1 MTHSVEKRIL
11 TGFVAGFVIFL
22 CVVAASFWQMA
33 NGVGNSVLG
42 GVAILGSLAF
52 FSVLCVTWRLVVK
65 DQAERRRAEAAL
77 RDAETLS
84 SRMIE
89 NSGDCIAILD
99 GKGCLKMVNSAYWK
113 LLENIGVLPVEEMP
127 WVEMWAGDAKRS
139 AERALAFAVGGRLG
153 RLQALAY
160 SRQAEGLWF
169 DVMLTP
175 VPDAAGKTER
185 ILVVARDI
193 TVTRSAEEKFRVL
206 FEHSANPHMIFDDDV
221 MLDGNHAAVEM
232 MRCLTKL
239 ELIAMKPE
247 QFSKPQQEDGT
258 VSVSRWAEIVQLAK
272 DVGHFRFEWQ
282 AMRGAGEVFP
292 VEIAMTPVSLNG
304 KQVLLSAWTDITERK
319 LAESAL
325 RESEERFQSFMEH
338 SPTLC
343 FIKDEE
349 GRMLFLNRRMANAY
363 GIDGEEM
370 VGKNNFDWLPLE
382 AARTVAEYD
391 RKVLQSGQAVQQVE
405 VVTSGDGK
413 SHEWLMVKFP
423 ITSLSGRK
431 LLGGIG
437 VDVQEQRQAER
448 ALKLRESA
456 FRELFDDSPVAYHEL
471 DNEAR
476 IARVNTTELSLLG
489 YSADEMVGKPV
500 WHFVVEGGWR
510 PLIARRLMGLED
522 CDEAYQRTF
531 RRKDGSLIPA
541 LIRDRAIRDSS
552 GTITGL
558 RSTMQDISELKRTE
572 AELRTA
578 EENYRNIFE
587 NAIEGIFQT
596 TREGK
601 YITLNPALATLHGYS
616 NPREM
621 MQEVNDIGRQIYV
634 EPGRRAEFCR
644 SLEAAGEVVK
654 FESQAQRRD
663 GSVIWIS
670 EHARAVRG
678 ENGVVLYYE
687 GAVEDI
693 TTRKRAEQAMEE
705 ARDAAIE
712 SARVKTEFLANMSHE
727 IRTPMNGIIGMAGLL
742 FDTELTARQRDFTQT
757 IEQSADALLKIIND
771 ILDFSK
777 MEAGMLLFEEIDFN
791 VREVIESVVDLFA
804 GRALAKGIAV
814 GTLVHLDVP
823 TCLRGDPGRIRQVL
837 ANLIGNALKFTDK
850 GEVFVCAELVSGTED
865 AALLR
870 LSVSDTGIGIP
881 KAARAK
887 LFQAFVQADGST
899 TRKYGGTGLGLAISR
914 RLVGQM
920 SGEIGVHSEAGKGST
935 FWFTADLKK
944 QPLPQE
950 RKVEPSFP
958 NRRVLVVDSC
968 HGTHRT
974 LQHVLNGWGMEVVS
988 ARSSE
993 EAFELVGNGSGNA
1006 LKLDVVF
1013 VDYAL
1018 PGSDGVAFLRQL
1030 KADKTR
1036 AKLPAVLLTELDS
1049 ADQLGEPTGGIVDA
1063 QITKPLKM
1071 EPIHECLKML
1081 LLGVRRKSRKRIK
1094 VERPSRTP
1102 SAPASGLRILVAE
1115 DSQVNQKVVLY
1126 QLQQLGYMADVVGDG
1141 EAVLAAMARTRY
1153 DVILMDCQMPLLDGY
1168 EASKRLR
1175 EMNLPHRPWII
1186 ATTAHSME
1194 GDRERCLAAGMDDYL
1209 SKPLRSEGIA
1219 GALGRRVGGQIV
1231 KQDHA
1236 IPTTLAVLDP
1246 KALAGLR
1253 EMGAERGE
1261 DIITGLIEIFVSSTP
1276 ASFHE
1281 ARAAVEVGDATRLS
1295 HIAHFLKG
1303 SCANFGAE
1311 RMRAACEHLEVTAQN
1326 ADFNNS
1332 NTLLEIVESEFSAVR
1347 DALDKVIPILV
1358 S

>member
-1 MTHSVEKRIL
+1 MTHSVEKRIF

-22 CVVAASFWQMA
+22 CVLAASFWHIA
-33 NGVGNSVLG
+33 DGVGNGLLG
-42 GVAILGSLAF
+42 GVAIFGSLAF

-65 DQAERRRAEAAL
+65 DLAERRRAEAAL

-84 SRMIE
+84 SRLIE
-89 NSGDCIAILD
+89 NSGDCIAMLD
-99 GKGCLKMVNSAYWK
+99 GKGALRMVNSAYWK
-113 LLENIGVLPVEEMP
+113 LLEDIGVSPVEGMP
-127 WVEMWAGDAKRS
+127 WVEMWAGDARKS
-139 AERALAFAVGGRLG
+139 GERALAVALGGRLG
-153 RLQALAY
+153 RFQALAY
-160 SRQAEGLWF
+160 TRQSEGLWF

-221 MLDGNHAAVEM
+221 ILDGNHAAVEM

-247 QFSKPQQEDGT
+247 QFSKPQQDDGT
-258 VSVSRWAEIVQLAK
+258 VSVLRWAEIVQLAK
-272 DVGHFRFEWQ
+272 DMGHFRFEWQ
-282 AMRGAGEVFP
+282 AMRGSGEVFP

-304 KQVLLSAWTDITERK
+304 KQVLLSAWTDVTERK
-319 LAESAL
+319 LAEFAL
-325 RESEERFQSFMEH
+325 RESEERFQAFMEH

-363 GIDGEEM
+363 GIKGEEM
-370 VGKNNFDWLPLE
+370 VGKSNFDWLPLE
-382 AARTVAEYD
+382 AARTIAEFD
-391 RKVLQSGQAVQQVE
+391 RSVLQSGQAIQQIE
-405 VVTSGDGK
+405 VVTSGDGR

-423 ITSLSGRK
+423 ITSSSGRK

-437 VDVQEQRQAER
+437 MDVQEQRQAER

-471 DNEAR
+471 DDEAR
-476 IARVNTTELSLLG
+476 IARVNKTELALLG
-489 YSADEMVGKPV
+489 YSAEEMLGKPV

-510 PLIARRLMGLED
+510 SLIASRLMGLED
-522 CDEAYQRTF
+522 CAEAYQRTF
-531 RRKDGSLIPA
+531 RRKDGSLVPA
-541 LIRDRAIRDSS
+541 LIRDRAIRDST

-578 EENYRNIFE
+578 EESYRNIFE
-587 NAIEGIFQT
+587 NAIEGIFQA
-596 TREGK
+596 TREGR
-601 YITLNPALATLHGYS
+601 YITLNPALATLYGYS
-616 NPREM
+616 DPREM
-621 MQEVNDIGRQIYV
+621 MQEVNEIGRQIYV
-634 EPGRRAEFCR
+634 EPGRWKEFCGL
-644 SLEAAGEVVK
+644 LEASSEVE
-654 FESQAQRRD
+654 FESQARRRD
-663 GSVIWIS
+663 GSVIWIL

-687 GAVEDI
+687 GSVEDI

-777 MEAGMLLFEEIDFN
+777 IEAGMLLFEEIDFN

-837 ANLIGNALKFTDK
+837 TNLIGNALKFTDK
-850 GEVFVCAELVSGTED
+850 GEVFVCAELVSGTEN

-870 LSVSDTGIGIP
+870 ISVSDTGIGIP
-881 KAARAK
+881 KDACAK

-914 RLVGQM
+914 RLVEQM

-935 FWFTADLKK
+935 FWFTANLRK
-944 QPLPQE
+944 QPLPRE
-950 RKVEPSFP
+950 LKMEPSFP
-958 NRRVLVVDSC
+958 NRRALVVDSHNC
-968 HGTHRT
+968 THRT
-974 LQHVLNGWGMEVVS
+974 LQHILNGWGMEVVS

-993 EAFELVGNGSGNA
+993 EAFELMGNGSGNA

-1013 VDYAL
+1013 VNYTL
-1018 PGSDGVAFLRQL
+1018 PDGDGVAFLSQL
-1030 KADKTR
+1030 KADRTR
-1036 AKLPAVLLTELDS
+1036 ANLPAVLLSELDS
-1049 ADQLGEPTGGIVDA
+1049 ADQFGEPTGGIVDA
-1063 QITKPLKM
+1063 QITKPLKL
-1071 EPIHECLKML
+1071 EPIHECLNEL
-1081 LLGVRRKSRKRIK
+1081 LLEVPRKSRKWIK
-1094 VERPSRTP
+1094 VERPSST
-1102 SAPASGLRILVAE
+1102 APASGLRILVAE
-1115 DSQVNQKVVLY
+1115 DSSVNQKVVLY
-1126 QLQQLGYMADVVGDG
+1126 QLQKLGYMADVVGDG

-1153 DVILMDCQMPLLDGY
+1153 DVILMDCQMPILDGY

-1175 EMNLPHRPWII
+1175 ELNLPYRPWII
-1186 ATTAHSME
+1186 AMTAHSME
-1194 GDRERCLAAGMDDYL
+1194 GDRERCLAVGMDDYM
-1209 SKPLRSEGIA
+1209 SKPLRIEGIA
-1219 GALGRRVGGQIV
+1219 SALGRVVGGQIL
-1231 KQDHA
+1231 KEDHA

-1246 KALAGLR
+1246 KVIAGLR
-1253 EMGAERGE
+1253 EMEAERGE
-1261 DIITGLIEIFVSSTP
+1261 NILTGLIEIFVSSTP
-1276 ASFHE
+1276 NSFHE
-1281 ARAAVEVGDATRLS
+1281 ARAAIKARDATGLNRV
-1295 HIAHFLKG
+1295 AHFVKG

-1311 RMRAACEHLEVTAQN
+1311 RMRAVCEQLEATAGN
-1326 ADFNNS
+1326 ADFNHS

-1347 DALDKVIPILV
+1347 DALDKVTLSLV